1 LRTSSLASGGMLI
14 GFNFFT
20 ACKDTVKMPV
30 DISKLDYNDFNAFIK
45 ISDEG
50 MVTIFSPNPEIG
62 QGVKTSMP
70 MIIAEE
76 LDVPWENVNVVQG
89 ILDTQNYTRQV
100 AGGSQSIRFG
110 WDALRQTGATARQLL
125 VNAAAA
131 RWGVDPSECSAKQGV
146 ITNAKGETLGYGDV
160 VKEAALLQ
168 IPASEGA
175 EEEDNSENP
184 EFKDE
189 QAEGVAG
196 NVKLKDPKDYTL
208 IGTDVGNVDID
219 KIITGKPLFGLDYK
233 AEGMVYASVLRPPAF
248 GQVLESYDDS
258 ATKAIPGVIDVVKIG
273 DKAIAMMGKEEV
285 DWSVRLAPSEKV
297 VVIAENTWSA
307 IKGKKAIKA
316 EWREATLL
324 ESSKAHDKILTD
336 LLDGNDFQNLRKDGD
351 VKKAFKQADKV
362 VERTYESPFLPHNCM
377 EPMNFYANVTD
388 SKIHLVGPVQTPAS
402 AASTVA
408 NLLGRDEKD
417 IRLEMTRMGGGF
429 GRRLYGD
436 FVYEAAEIS
445 DKIRKPV
452 KMVSTREDDMTTG
465 VYRPAIK
472 YRIAASIKDG
482 EITGYHLKEAA
493 VDSNMYELIPNFFPA
508 GAIENYQVD
517 VAKYDSNITTG
528 AWRAPYTNFLSYAEQ
543 AFLDELAEITEKD
556 PVKMRLDLL
565 EKVKG
570 TTDDRI
576 QYSAERLQDVLK
588 LAVEKSMYNEPKEG
602 IFQGV
607 CAYYCH
613 NTHVAEVADVVM
625 ENNQPVVKK
634 ITVAVD
640 CGIVI
645 NPLGAKNQIEGGA
658 IDGVGHSM
666 YGDFAFENGMP
677 TSNNYDKY
685 RLIRMNET
693 PVVETHFVKNTL
705 SPTGLGEP
713 TLPPAGAAV
722 AIAMKKATGQ
732 FWDSLWKYC
741 FLELQ
746 RILLGIHKSSFLN
759 RIKFQVPF
767 RS

>member
-1 LRTSSLASGGMLI
+1 MSNTINTKFSRRSFLRTSSLASGGMLI

-20 ACKDTVKMPV
+20 ACKDNVKMPV
-30 DISKLDYNDFNAFIK
+30 DIAKLNYNDFNAFIK
-45 ISDEG
+45 ISNEG

-70 MIIAEE
+70 MLIAEE

-110 WDALRQTGATARQLL
+110 WDALRETGATARQML

-131 RWGVDPSECSAKQGV
+131 KWGVDPSECTAKQGV
-146 ITNAKGETLGYGDV
+146 ITNGKGETLGYGEV
-160 VKEAALLQ
+160 VNDAAALEKERATARAAKIATL
-168 IPASEGA
+168 
-175 EEEDNSENP
+175 
-184 EFKDE
+184 
-189 QAEGVAG
+189 AEGEELREEAIA
-196 NVKLKDPKDYTL
+196 LKDPKDFTL

-233 AEGMVYASVLRPPAF
+233 ADGMVYASVLRPPAF
-248 GQVLESYDDS
+248 GQVLESYD
-258 ATKAIPGVIDVVKIG
+258 ATAAKAVPGVIDVITIG
-273 DKAIAMMGKEEV
+273 EKAKAMMAKEQI
-285 DWSVRLAPSEKV
+285 DWTAKLASSDKV
-297 VVIAENTWSA
+297 VVIAENTWAA
-307 IKGKKAIKA
+307 IKGKEALQA
-316 EWREATLL
+316 EWSVSTPL
-324 ESSKAHDKILTD
+324 ESTKAHDKILVD
-336 LLDGNDFQNLRKDGD
+336 LLDGKEFTTLRKDGD
-351 VKKAFKQADKV
+351 VEKAFKQADRV

-377 EPMNFYANVTD
+377 EPMNFFANVTD
-388 SKIHLVGPVQTPAS
+388 TKIHLVGPVQTPAS

-452 KMVSTREDDMTTG
+452 KMFSTREDDMTTG

-472 YRIAASIKDG
+472 YRIAASIKNG
-482 EITGYHLKEAA
+482 EVTGYRLKEAA
-493 VDSNMYELIPNFFPA
+493 VNGNMYGLIPNFFPA

-517 VAKYDSNITTG
+517 VATYNSNITTG

-543 AFLDELAEITEKD
+543 SFLDELAEAIDQD
-556 PVKMRLDLL
+556 PVEMRMNLL
-565 EKVKG
+565 EKVKE

-576 QYSAERLQDVLK
+576 EYSAERLQDVLK
-588 LAVEKSMYNEPKEG
+588 LAVAKSGYGTPKDG
-602 IFQGV
+602 VFQGV
-607 CAYYCH
+607 SAYYCH

-625 ENNQPVVKK
+625 EGNQPVVKK

-640 CGIVI
+640 CGIVV
-645 NPLGAKNQIEGGA
+645 NPLGAMNQIEGGA
-658 IDGVGHSM
+658 IDGVGHAMFS
-666 YGDFAFENGMP
+666 DFVFENGMA

-685 RLIRMNET
+685 RLIRMKET
-693 PVVETHFVKNTL
+693 PIVETHFVKNTL

-713 TLPPAGAAV
+713 ALPPAAAAV
-722 AIAMKKATGQ
+722 AIAIKKATGNRVYKQ
-732 FWDSLWKYC
+732 PFISNMDAKP
-741 FLELQ
+741 
-746 RILLGIHKSSFLN
+746 ILG
-759 RIKFQVPF
+759 
-767 RS
+767 

>member
-1 LRTSSLASGGMLI
+1 MSSTINTKFSRRSFLRTSSLASGGMLI

-20 ACKDTVKMPV
+20 ACKDNVKMPV
-30 DISKLDYNDFNAFIK
+30 DIAKLNYNDFNAFIK
-45 ISDEG
+45 ISAEG

-70 MIIAEE
+70 MLIAEE

-89 ILDTQNYTRQV
+89 ILDNANYTRQV

-110 WDALRQTGATARQLL
+110 WDALRQTGATARQML

-131 RWGVDPSECSAKQGV
+131 KWGVDASECSAKQGV
-146 ITNAKGETLGYGDV
+146 ITNAAGETLGYGDV
-160 VKEAALLQ
+160 VNEAAVLENERATSYAALLETD
-168 IPASEGA
+168 EGK
-175 EEEDNSENP
+175 EEAKALLD
-184 EFKDE
+184 DI
-189 QAEGVAG
+189 V
-196 NVKLKDPKDYTL
+196 LKDPKDFTL

-219 KIITGKPLFGLDYK
+219 KIITGKSLFGLDYK

-248 GQVLESYDDS
+248 GQVLESYDDTAAMDIS
-258 ATKAIPGVIDVVKIG
+258 GVIDVIKIG
-273 DKAIAMMGKEEV
+273 EKAKAMLGKEQV
-285 DWSVRLAPSEKV
+285 DWTAKLAPSEKV
-297 VVIAENTWSA
+297 VVIAENSWAA
-307 IKGKKAIKA
+307 IKGKKALNAK
-316 EWREATLL
+316 WSDATPL
-324 ESSKAHDKILTD
+324 ESTKAHDKILLD
-336 LLDGNDFQNLRKDGD
+336 LFDSKDLKNLRKDGD

-408 NLLGRDEKD
+408 NLLNRDEKD

-445 DKIRKPV
+445 DKIRRPV
-452 KMVSTREDDMTTG
+452 KMFSTREDDMTTG

-493 VDSNMYELIPNFFPA
+493 VGGNMYGLIPNFFPA

-517 VAKYDSNITTG
+517 VANYDSNITTG
-528 AWRAPYTNFLSYAEQ
+528 AWRAPYTNFLSFAEQ
-543 AFLDELAEITEKD
+543 SFLDELAEVLEKD
-556 PVKMRLDLL
+556 PVQMRLDLL

-588 LAVEKSMYNEPKEG
+588 LAVEKSGYNTPKDG
-602 IFQGV
+602 VFQGV

-625 ENNQPVVKK
+625 EGNKPVVKRV
-634 ITVAVD
+634 TVAVD
-640 CGIVI
+640 CGIVV
-645 NPLGAKNQIEGGA
+645 NPLGAMNQIEGGA
-658 IDGVGHSM
+658 IDGVGHAM

-677 TSNNYDKY
+677 TSNNYDSY

-693 PVVETHFVKNTL
+693 PIVETHFVKNTL

-722 AIAMKKATGQ
+722 AIALKKATG
-732 FWDSLWKYC
+732 
-741 FLELQ
+741 
-746 RILLGIHKSSFLN
+746 N
-759 RIKFQVPF
+759 RIYKQPF
-767 RS
+767 AGNMVSKPILG

>member
-1 LRTSSLASGGMLI
+1 MSNLIPTKFSRRSFLRTSSLASGGMLI

-30 DISKLDYNDFNAFIK
+30 DISKLNYNDFNAFIK
-45 ISDEG
+45 ISNEG

-89 ILDTQNYTRQV
+89 ILDTQNYVRQV

-110 WDALRQTGATARQLL
+110 WDALRQTGAFARQML

-131 RWGVDPSECSAKQGV
+131 RWGVDASECSAKQGV

-160 VKEAALLQ
+160 VTEAAVLE
-168 IPASEGA
+168 SERAAKRTALIESLGDGEQPP
-175 EEEDNSENP
+175 EETI
-184 EFKDE
+184 
-189 QAEGVAG
+189 
-196 NVKLKDPKDYTL
+196 KLKDPKDYTL

-258 ATKAIPGVIDVVKIG
+258 ETKAVPGVIDVVKIG
-273 DKAIAMMGKEEV
+273 EKAIKMMGMEQV
-285 DWSVRLAPSEKV
+285 NWSVRLAPSEKV
-297 VVIAENTWSA
+297 VVIAENTWAA
-307 IKGKKAIKA
+307 IKGKKALKA
-316 EWREATLL
+316 QWSDGSPL
-324 ESSKAHDKILTD
+324 ENTKAHDKILVD
-336 LLDGNDFQNLRKDGD
+336 LLDGKDFTNLRKDGD
-351 VKKAFKQADKV
+351 VKKAFAQADKV
-362 VERTYESPFLPHNCM
+362 VEKTYESPFLPHNCM

-408 NLLGRDEKD
+408 TLLGRDEKD

-445 DKIRKPV
+445 DNIRKPV
-452 KMVSTREDDMTTG
+452 KMVSSREDDMMTG

-482 EITGYHLKEAA
+482 EVTAYHLKEAA
-493 VDSNMYELIPNFFPA
+493 VNSNMYGLIPNFFPA

-517 VAKYDSNITTG
+517 VAKYDSNISTG
-528 AWRAPYTNFLSYAEQ
+528 AWRAPYTNFLSFAEQ
-543 AFLDELAEITEKD
+543 SFLDELAEVMEKD
-556 PVKMRLDLL
+556 PVQMRLDLL

-588 LAVEKSMYNEPKEG
+588 LAVEKSGYNTPKDG
-602 IFQGV
+602 VFQGV

-677 TSNNYDKY
+677 TSNNYDTY

-722 AIAMKKATGQ
+722 AIAMKKATGNRLYKQ
-732 FWDSLWKYC
+732 PFATNMASKP
-741 FLELQ
+741 
-746 RILLGIHKSSFLN
+746 ILG
-759 RIKFQVPF
+759 
-767 RS
+767 